1 MKTPKSYDDDYD
13 GIGSSDVQDEYDP
26 PALPD
31 LPAVIAD
38 GQLYDDDG
46 CEIPTE
52 EFSWLLSDTEDSEDS
67 DGDTPDD
74 DADAYEGTDTDT
86 GIDEQILS
94 SYLQLCSGCG
104 RYGRR
109 LCPLLPTASV
119 SVNPSGMKP
128 CAESK
133 WLHVPPKNTFA

>member
-94 SYLQLCSGCG
+94 SYLQ
-104 RYGRR
+104 R
-109 LCPLLPTASV
+109 T
-119 SVNPSGMKP
+119 
-128 CAESK
+128 
-133 WLHVPPKNTFA
+133 PKNTFA